1 MRVFVLSSPF
11 IQLHVFFFLSLSL
24 EDKQANKK
32 IERMKKTRK
41 KQKKHTYMYLHI
53 HKQNHKNTKSEIIKS
68 SKISARQKKYP
79 NKIRLDKKKSI
90 KFH

>member
-1 MRVFVLSSPF
+1 MRMFVLSSPP
-11 IQLHVFFFLSLSL
+11 IQLHVFFLSLSL

-68 SKISARQKKYP
+68 SKISARQKK
-79 NKIRLDKKKSI
+79 NTQTK
-90 KFH
+90 